1 MKAVLFICLLAFM
14 ACDIVNILKCVY
26 ETPIVQEIIS
36 LAIKCI
42 MTQDFTPLVDKIKES
57 IPDLIQ
63 AVIGCV
69 AKKNAIEDV
78 PKVGIWKNKMCEYMC
93 YNGPFAI
100 LPDKLRAC
108 LDRCNRGF

>member
-26 ETPIVQEIIS
+26 ETPIVQELIT

-42 MTQDFTPLVDKIKES
+42 MTQDFAPLIEKLKGS
-57 IPDLIQ
+57 IMEIIQ

-69 AKKNAIEDV
+69 AK
-78 PKVGIWKNKMCEYMC
+78 
-93 YNGPFAI
+93 
-100 LPDKLRAC
+100 
-108 LDRCNRGF
+108 